1 MNEWN
6 YLNETNLMQLIED
19 AEQNPVCKAPDYLKN
34 QILKEAARQEKPN
47 SKISFRCR
55 RFDCPALFYAKY
67 DTIGE
72 ITV

>member
-34 QILKEAARQEKPN
+34 QILKEAARQT
-47 SKISFRCR
+47 
-55 RFDCPALFYAKY
+55 AKFPS
-67 DTIGE
+67 
-72 ITV
+72 